1 MYWPL
6 RFCLNLIKNQTKQ
19 AVWRLHRRLQI
30 LILTVLG
37 EFDRKFYS
45 WLIHDYLKKKKK
57 TKNNYSSKTAAI
69 LTYITQLSL
78 FSVHEEW
85 GWV

>member
-1 MYWPL
+1 M
-6 RFCLNLIKNQTKQ
+6 
-19 AVWRLHRRLQI
+19 
-30 LILTVLG
+30 
-37 EFDRKFYS
+37 
-45 WLIHDYLKKKKK
+45 

-85 GWV
+85 G